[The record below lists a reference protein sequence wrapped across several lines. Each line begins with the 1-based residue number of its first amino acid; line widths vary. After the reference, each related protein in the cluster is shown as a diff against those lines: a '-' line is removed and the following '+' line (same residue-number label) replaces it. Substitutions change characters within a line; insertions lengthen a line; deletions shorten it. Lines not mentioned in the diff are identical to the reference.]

1 LEKGAAA
8 GDPIRLLARQGE
20 LMARI
25 DDLGGW
31 GWEHEVETALTRLG
45 ISDWHRSVDG
55 LSGGERKRVALA
67 RVLLEKPDL
76 LLLDEPT
83 NHLDA
88 DTTLWLENALLD
100 YPGAVLLIT
109 HDRYFLDRVVT
120 RMIEIGESEFVSH
133 EGGYTE

>member
-1 LEKGAAA
+1 DA
-8 GDPIRLLARQGE
+8 
-20 LMARI
+20 
-25 DDLGGW
+25 LGGW
-31 GWEHEVETALTRLG
+31 DWQHEVETILTQLG
-45 ISDWHRSVDG
+45 VPDWDRPVAG

-67 RVLLEKPDL
+67 RVLLERPDL

-88 DTTLWLENALLD
+88 DTTLWLEDQLLD

-120 RMIEIGESEFVSH
+120 RMVEIEGAAFNVFS
-133 EGGYTE
+133 GGYTEYLEARAERTERLATESAKRD